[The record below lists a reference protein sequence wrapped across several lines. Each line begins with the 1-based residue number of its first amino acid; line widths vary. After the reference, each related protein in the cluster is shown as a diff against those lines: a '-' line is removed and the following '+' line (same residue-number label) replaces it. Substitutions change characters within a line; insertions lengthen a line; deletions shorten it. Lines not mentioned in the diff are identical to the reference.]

1 MQEHRKGGIQGEKG
15 VAMKVKCIKAIH
27 IDLTLGQIYDVIK
40 IENRFGRD
48 YYRIVDDS
56 GEDYVYGASCFELVE
71 A

>member
-1 MQEHRKGGIQGEKG
+1 
-15 VAMKVKCIKAIH
+15 MKVKCIKAIH